1 MTKKPLLI
9 QMIKY
14 GAVGVINTLTTL
26 VVIWIVMHLVYG
38 IGDESNASSEAVGVS
53 NFVGYTMGLLCS
65 FVLNRSW
72 TFKSHKKWVKDFIK
86 FMMVFLICYIPQ
98 LLLVFLLNSYANMN
112 NIQFSLFN
120 HEHLINA
127 AYIYQLIGMVFYTIL
142 NFICN
147 KYYTFKK

>member
-1 MTKKPLLI
+1 
-9 QMIKY
+9 
-14 GAVGVINTLTTL
+14 
-26 VVIWIVMHLVYG
+26 
-38 IGDESNASSEAVGVS
+38 
-53 NFVGYTMGLLCS
+53 
-65 FVLNRSW
+65 
-72 TFKSHKKWVKDFIK
+72 
-86 FMMVFLICYIPQ
+86 